1 VISLISVMAMTPSL
15 KITIPKNTPKP
26 PIFAP
31 QQHPPSMTTRTP
43 PQLSRVLFWDT
54 DYDKIDWDGKAR
66 YVIERVVTRGNWSDW
81 LAIRAYYGL
90 DRIRTEMLQSRDL
103 DKKTLHFL
111 STLFDIPQEQFRCYT
126 YIQSNPGH
134 WVY

>member
-1 VISLISVMAMTPSL
+1 MT
-15 KITIPKNTPKP
+15 N
-26 PIFAP
+26 
-31 QQHPPSMTTRTP
+31 RTP

-81 LAIRAYYGL
+81 LAIHAYYGL
-90 DRIRTEMLQSRDL
+90 ERIRTEMLQSRDL

-111 STLFDIPQEQFRCYT
+111 STLFDIPEEQFRCYT